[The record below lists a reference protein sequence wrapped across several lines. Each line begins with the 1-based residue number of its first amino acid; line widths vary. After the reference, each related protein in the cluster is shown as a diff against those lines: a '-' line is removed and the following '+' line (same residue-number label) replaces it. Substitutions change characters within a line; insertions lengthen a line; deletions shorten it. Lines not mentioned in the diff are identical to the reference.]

1 MLLVEKRG
9 RKKREEWEKRERKK
23 KFCYFLL
30 YSLNICFSNVCPDAA
45 ISPIKDKLHIMA
57 QFKDDIS
64 SLSSLLSESRLA
76 QEKKDTQQTQ
86 KPVASNPPNIITN
99 RNTVVENLKKSKLI
113 WSDDEICSE
122 DSFVDI
128 NDDRPAP
135 RYEFSYKQ
143 SVGTED
149 TFLGMGDKTPL
160 TSDCTHLVIKIHFP
174 NSTMK
179 DLDLDVTKN
188 RIRVFSKTHRLF
200 TYLPVDVDEANGTAK
215 FDPKREVLSVTL
227 PIINSLFG

>member
-1 MLLVEKRG
+1 
-9 RKKREEWEKRERKK
+9 
-23 KFCYFLL
+23 
-30 YSLNICFSNVCPDAA
+30 
-45 ISPIKDKLHIMA
+45 MA
-57 QFKDDIS
+57 GFGNDIS
-64 SLSSLLSESRLA
+64 SLTSLLNESRLA
-76 QEKKDTQQTQ
+76 QEKQGEQLTQ
-86 KPVASNPPNIITN
+86 KPVASDPTTIITN
-99 RNTVVENLKKSKLI
+99 RNTVLQKNPKLI
-113 WSDDEICSE
+113 WTDEEIIDE
-122 DSFVDI
+122 YSFVDM

-149 TFLGMGDKTPL
+149 TFLGLGDKSPL

-188 RIRVFSKTHRLF
+188 RIRVFSRTHRLF
-200 TYLPVDVDEANGTAK
+200 TYLPVDVDDANGSAK
-215 FDPKREVLSVTL
+215 FDPKREVLTVTL